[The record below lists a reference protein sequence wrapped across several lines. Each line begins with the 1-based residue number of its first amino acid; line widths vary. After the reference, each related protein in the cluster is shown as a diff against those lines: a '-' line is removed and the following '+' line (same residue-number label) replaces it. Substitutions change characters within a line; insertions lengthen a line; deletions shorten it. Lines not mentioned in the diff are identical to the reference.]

1 MTDDAKHSNPTD
13 QAMTPQ
19 LVIRLRAGDSEAGK
33 LLDTLYREAIIRF
46 CTGYLGQ
53 VERAEDATQEVFC
66 KVLATDRVPDN
77 FRAYLYRSA
86 RNHCLNVIRDD
97 SRHKVDK
104 AASPSRLPTAQTG
117 HLTKL
122 VRQEQHSRLAQLV
135 DSLSTGQRE
144 ALRLRYTEGLSRG
157 EIAEV
162 LEVAESVVKSRLFE
176 GLKKLREHP
185 SLLTHL

>member
-1 MTDDAKHSNPTD
+1 
-13 QAMTPQ
+13 MTPQ